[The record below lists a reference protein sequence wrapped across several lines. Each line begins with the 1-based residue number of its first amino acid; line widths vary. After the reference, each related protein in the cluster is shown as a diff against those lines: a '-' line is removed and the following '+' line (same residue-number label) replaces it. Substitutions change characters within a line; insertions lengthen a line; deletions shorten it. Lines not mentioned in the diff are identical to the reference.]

1 MMFPILNNQ
10 KRAKF
15 FYGFASLIYDFVN
28 PLIYTKGMKKIL
40 IDEIEGDRI
49 LDVGVGT
56 GYTTKEL
63 KNVVGIDISRKM
75 LLKAKKD
82 YKGFLVLADAMYPPF
97 KPESLNTI
105 ISAGS
110 LYYLPSPLKGLKIFH
125 SLLKKEGVFLS
136 ITPNIRLLKIWV
148 RIYCKAELEKLFSL
162 SGFKV
167 EKIIKTGWKE
177 IAYFSKVRKV
187 G

>member
-10 KRAKF
+10 KRARF
-15 FYGFASLIYDFVN
+15 FYSFASLIYDFVN

-63 KNVVGIDISRKM
+63 KNAVGIDISRGM
-75 LLKAKKD
+75 LSKAKKN
-82 YKGFLVLADAMYPPF
+82 YRGFLVLADAMCPPF
-97 KPESLNTI
+97 KPESFSTI
-105 ISAGS
+105 ISTGS
-110 LYYLPSPLKGLKIFH
+110 LYYLPSPLEGLRIFH
-125 SLLKKEGVFLS
+125 LLLKKQGVFLS
-136 ITPNIRLLKIWV
+136 ITPNIRLLKLWV
-148 RIYCKAELEKLFSL
+148 RVYCKTELEKLFNL
-162 SGFKV
+162 SGFEI
-167 EKIIKTGWKE
+167 EKIIKIGWKE